1 MNVELS
7 CSINWP
13 VQVPGVARLT
23 VHPGFPIVVHI
34 NCIDVA
40 KAEKVHGL
48 VIKRLP
54 PEGLAPL
61 ATVAPPAP
69 VAPVVEEPEPELVA
83 VDKLVRETELPRE
96 EATEYTQATAVPR
109 KRGRPSKKMED

>member
-23 VHPGFPIVVHI
+23 VHPGFPIVVHV
-34 NCIDVA
+34 NCVDMA

-48 VIKRLP
+48 VIKRLEP
-54 PEGLAPL
+54 APLAPL
-61 ATVAPPAP
+61 AVAAPPAP
-69 VAPVVEEPEPELVA
+69 VELVIEEPEPELVA
-83 VDKLVRETELPRE
+83 VDKLVREAELPRE